1 MLEIKSASNPKFKYF
16 KSLLDKKGR
25 VSEYTVEGIKSVSDA
40 ISAGCDVSAVLVTEK
55 QLKSVPEAYDGEIY
69 VLADFLMEKMSD
81 TKTPQGIV
89 AVIRKN
95 AAETPDMA
103 SDGLYI
109 YCDGVSDPGNLGTI
123 IRTADSAG
131 FSGVLLSRGCVD
143 VYNPKTVRSCM
154 GSFFHIPIY
163 ENVSEEFLSEFT
175 ASGGGVY
182 GGILSGETV
191 DYREPDYGAKTMIVI
206 GNEANGISDKVKEM
220 CIPVKIPIY
229 GRAESLNAAVAGAIL
244 MYEVSN
250 RINKNI

>member
-95 AAETPDMA
+95 TAKTPELTHC
-103 SDGLYI
+103 GLYI
-109 YCDGVSDPGNLGTI
+109 NYEY
-123 IRTADSAG
+123 
-131 FSGVLLSRGCVD
+131 LS
-143 VYNPKTVRSCM
+143 
-154 GSFFHIPIY
+154 
-163 ENVSEEFLSEFT
+163 
-175 ASGGGVY
+175 
-182 GGILSGETV
+182 
-191 DYREPDYGAKTMIVI
+191 
-206 GNEANGISDKVKEM
+206 
-220 CIPVKIPIY
+220 
-229 GRAESLNAAVAGAIL
+229 
-244 MYEVSN
+244 
-250 RINKNI
+250 